1 MGEEIFLG
9 IAALCE
15 DDDFE
20 TGPGVEFGLDA
31 GHELE
36 VEVCHK
42 EQRLKGLYLEAA
54 LPVAFPDLIKRH
66 AGPFADLGQ
75 GGGQIPDV
83 IADEGK
89 AVGCAVIRQHTALDV
104 EDAAPWR
111 GNLFLAPVVFLG
123 LAGEVF
129 AEVHLQKPEAGHED
143 EKEDQDEGLKKDESA
158 SRRRESVRILLLDQ
172 DFRRRFI
179 LTLPEFPQK
188 TAAGRLP
195 SGGLFLIVPVVVHG
209 VRAVCNTK

>member
-1 MGEEIFLG
+1 MGEEILLG

-15 DDDFE
+15 DDDLE

-89 AVGCAVIRQHTALDV
+89 AVGSAVIRQHAALDV
-104 EDAAPWR
+104 EDASPRR
-111 GNLFLAPVVFLG
+111 GNLFL
-123 LAGEVF
+123 